1 MRKGGLRMNGRRR
14 ICRVV
19 ITAIVAAVLTGCSK
33 AEVSQDTDGGKEEQK
48 AQIENEMEE
57 DIDTSQAPPEES
69 TGETSSISLISPKE
83 HVTWA
88 ICSEGIYCYSNGS
101 LCGYLSEEGEEIAPC
116 IYEEAMPFS
125 EGLACVCLDGKY
137 GYIGKDGETALPFI
151 YDQASSFREGTA
163 YFSCGDEYGL
173 IDREGNVVLK
183 LTDCDSVSSFREGL
197 AYFSVDGQ
205 YGYMD
210 KTGRVIVEP
219 TYDDAGY
226 FYGGKALVM
235 KDGLVGV
242 IGKEGEEI
250 LAPEYNSVSIEDDC
264 ILAQAEDRYFFFD
277 AKGNE
282 ISSGCWSSVSRHDDV
297 FYIYSDDRVGVA
309 DRTGKLILE
318 PIYESVRDI
327 PGKELVMVENDNFE
341 YGILDY
347 EGQIRVPFQHYS
359 DVGYFENGQVVVE
372 LDGENGVLRYDGT
385 LDMST
390 GYSWISLL
398 SDGSVAGWKKGTAEH
413 TVELKD
419 SQGNLILAGDYD
431 YVWKAGEGYITGF
444 YGLDAKKQ
452 FRDAQGNLIVTYH
465 QDALS
470 STCGAK
476 YTYILDQGEL
486 LKTGKEDKEI
496 LEEILL
502 TNQITPRAGAF
513 TDLLKDGSVSVY
525 AEGKPHPAYMKDM
538 RQWKRYCRLYR
549 MSGEDSV
556 VLYFYAEPLD
566 YLDFNE
572 FSNEFNSGLYA
583 VKDGKAEQLIG
594 TGVYEGSMAGDGLCF
609 WYDTEEGVLKPGT
622 GFSTR
627 DFGGFLSR
635 GEIYGL
641 KDEEVLLENSFK
653 HFTQPASNYSEETL
667 LEDAELF
674 YGWEGIKAYSKET
687 ILEADS
693 VEEYLVND
701 KRVSWE
707 DYEKA
712 GERYRYYLP
721 LGMDY

>member
-1 MRKGGLRMNGRRR
+1 MKLRRKNF
-14 ICRVV
+14 ICC
-19 ITAIVAAVLTGCSK
+19 VAVTVLSATVLTGCGN
-33 AEVSQDTDGGKEEQK
+33 AEVSQDTSGEREEQT
-48 AQIENEMEE
+48 AQIEEEMAENT
-57 DIDTSQAPPEES
+57 DTLQASPEES
-69 TGETSSISLISPKE
+69 AGETSSISLISPKE
-83 HVTWA
+83 HVAWA

-101 LCGYLSEEGEEIAPC
+101 LCGYLSEEGEEITPC

-137 GYIGKDGETALPFI
+137 GYIGKDGETVLPFI
-151 YDQASSFREGTA
+151 YDQASSFREGAA

-173 IDREGNVVLK
+173 IDREGNVILE
-183 LTDCDSVSSFREGL
+183 LTDCDSISSFREGL

-210 KTGRVIVEP
+210 KIGRVIVEP
-219 TYDDAGY
+219 TYDDAGF

-250 LAPEYNSVSIEDDC
+250 LAPEYNNVSIEDDC
-264 ILAQAEDRYFFFD
+264 IFAQAEDRYFFFD

-282 ISSGCWSSVSRHDDV
+282 ILSGCWSSVSKYDDV
-297 FYIYSDDRVGVA
+297 FYIYSDDKVGAA

-327 PGKELVMVENDNFE
+327 PGKELIMVENDNFE

-359 DVGYFENGQVVVE
+359 DVGYFFVNGQVVVE
-372 LDGENGVLRYDGT
+372 LDGEKGVLRYDGT

-390 GYSWISLL
+390 GYSWIELL
-398 SDGSVAGWKKGTAEH
+398 SDGSVAGWKKGTAER

-419 SQGNLILAGDYD
+419 SQGNLILTGDYD
-431 YVWKAGEGYITGF
+431 YVWEEGEGYITGF
-444 YGLDAKKQ
+444 YGLDARRQ
-452 FRDAQGNLIVTYH
+452 FRDAQGNLIVAYH

-470 STCGAK
+470 SAYGAK
-476 YTYILDQGEL
+476 NTYILDQGDL
-486 LKTGKEDKEI
+486 LKTGKEDKGA

-502 TNQITPRAGAF
+502 TNQITPRADAF
-513 TDLLKDGSVSVY
+513 TDLLKGGSVSVF

-538 RQWKRYCRLYR
+538 RQWKRYCKLYR

-566 YLDFNE
+566 CLDSNE
-572 FSNEFNSGLYA
+572 FSNGFNSGMY
-583 VKDGKAEQLIG
+583 VVRDGKAEQLIG

-627 DFGGFLSR
+627 DFGGFLSS
-635 GEIYGL
+635 GEIYRL
-641 KDEEVLLENSFK
+641 KGKEVLLENSFK

-667 LEDAELF
+667 LDDAELF
-674 YGWEGIKAYSKET
+674 YGWEGTKAYSKET
-687 ILEADS
+687 ILGADS

-701 KRVSWE
+701 KRVSRE

>member
-14 ICRVV
+14 IRRVV
-19 ITAIVAAVLTGCSK
+19 ITAIFIAVLTGCSK

-57 DIDTSQAPPEES
+57 DIDISQASLEDS
-69 TGETSSISLISPKE
+69 AGETSSISLISPKE

-151 YDQASSFREGTA
+151 YDQASSFREG
-163 YFSCGDEYGL
+163 
-173 IDREGNVVLK
+173 
-183 LTDCDSVSSFREGL
+183 L

-210 KTGRVIVEP
+210 KTGHVIVEP

-235 KDGLVGV
+235 KDELVGV

-282 ISSGCWSSVSRHDDV
+282 TSSGCWSSVSKHDDV

-318 PIYESVRDI
+318 PVYESVRDI

-347 EGQIRVPFQHYS
+347 EGQIRVPFRHYS
-359 DVGYFENGQVVVE
+359 DVGYFVNGQVVVE
-372 LDGENGVLRYDGT
+372 LDGEKGVLRYDGT

-390 GYSWISLL
+390 GYSWIELL
-398 SDGSVAGWKKGTAEH
+398 SDGSVAGWKKGTAER

-419 SQGNLILAGDYD
+419 S
-431 YVWKAGEGYITGF
+431 
-444 YGLDAKKQ
+444 
-452 FRDAQGNLIVTYH
+452 QGNLIVTYH

-476 YTYILDQGEL
+476 YTYILDQGDL

-496 LEEILL
+496 LEEIFL
-502 TNQITPRAGAF
+502 TNQITPRVGAF

-594 TGVYEGSMAGDGLCF
+594 TGVCEGSMAGDGLCF
-609 WYDTEEGVLKPGT
+609 WYDTEEGAMKPGT

-627 DFGGFLSR
+627 GFGGFLSR
-635 GEIYGL
+635 GEIYRL

-653 HFTQPASNYSEETL
+653 HFIQPASNYSEEIL

>member
-1 MRKGGLRMNGRRR
+1 MKARKKKF

-19 ITAIVAAVLTGCSK
+19 AAALSALFFAGCGK
-33 AEVSQDTDGGKEEQK
+33 AEVSQDTGSAGEEQVV
-48 AQIENEMEE
+48 QIEDEMVGTGE
-57 DIDTSQAPPEES
+57 DTDTLQVPPEES
-69 TGETSSISLISPKE
+69 AGEASAISLISPKE

-101 LCGYLSEEGEEIAPC
+101 LCGYLSEEGAEITPC
-116 IYEEAMPFS
+116 IYAEAMPFS
-125 EGLACVCLDGKY
+125 EGIACVCLDGKY

-151 YDQASSFREGTA
+151 YDQASSFREGVA
-163 YFSCGDEYGL
+163 YFSIGEEYGL
-173 IDREGNVVLK
+173 IDREGNVVVE
-183 LTDCDSVSSFREGL
+183 LTDCDSISSFREGL

-219 TYDDAGY
+219 VYDDAGY

-264 ILAQAEDRYFFFD
+264 ILAQAEERYFFFD
-277 AKGNE
+277 IKGNE
-282 ISSGCWSSVSRHDDV
+282 ISSGCWSFVSGHGDV
-297 FYIYSDDRVGVA
+297 FYLYSDDDRVGVA

-327 PGKELVMVENDNFE
+327 PGKELVMVENDQFE

-347 EGQIRVPFQHYS
+347 EGQIRVPFRHYS
-359 DVGYFENGQVVVE
+359 DVGYFVNGQVVVE
-372 LDGENGVLRYDGT
+372 MDGKKGVLRYDGT

-390 GYSWISLL
+390 GYSWIQLL
-398 SDGSVAGWKKGTAEH
+398 SDGSVAGWKKGTR

-419 SQGNLILAGDYD
+419 SQGNRILTGGYD

-444 YGLDAKKQ
+444 YGFEAKRQ
-452 FRDAQGNLIVTYH
+452 FRDDQGNLIVEYH
-465 QDALS
+465 EDNLS
-470 STCGAK
+470 SAYGARN
-476 YTYILDQGEL
+476 TYILDQGDL
-486 LKTGKEDKEI
+486 LKTGQEDEEI
-496 LEEILL
+496 LEEIFL

-513 TDLLKDGSVSVY
+513 TDLLKGGSVSVF

-566 YLDFNE
+566 CLDSNE
-572 FSNEFNSGLYA
+572 FSNGFNSGLY
-583 VKDGKAEQLIG
+583 VVRDGKAEQLIG
-594 TGVYEGSMAGDGLCF
+594 TGVYEDSMAGDGLCF

-627 DFGGFLSR
+627 DFGGVLSS
-635 GEIYGL
+635 GEIYRL
-641 KDEEVLLENSFK
+641 KDKEILLENSFK

-687 ILEADS
+687 ILGADS

-701 KRVSWE
+701 KRVSRE